1 MEYRTFGKTSL
12 QVSAIGF
19 GCWEMGGTYG
29 YFDEGE
35 VIRAIHKAFDLGIN
49 CFDTAE
55 AYGHGQSEK
64 LLAKALGPRRKDI
77 ILVTKFGVRYEHRNR
92 DSSRARAMQS
102 IEESLARLQTDY
114 VDVYLVHWPD
124 VNTPF
129 DETMQALDDIVKQG
143 KARFVGVSNFTVEQM
158 RECMKTRDFAVYQVG
173 YHLFDRRMEK
183 EIFPFCAEQN
193 IGVMGY
199 GSLAHGLLTGTFT
212 EETTF
217 AESDWRSK
225 GGAFGLKLFEGE
237 KFKHNIRAVNEL
249 KTIAERKGKKIA
261 QLALAWVLSNPVISV
276 ALVGARKPEEV
287 EENMGALGWKLTE
300 ADKQE
305 IDAIFAKYQI
315 DTAPNVWLE

>member
-1 MEYRTFGKTSL
+1 MEYRTFGKTGL

-35 VIRAIHKAFDLGIN
+35 ITRAIHKALDLGIN

-55 AYGHGQSEK
+55 AYGRGQSET
-64 LLAKALGPRRKDI
+64 LLAKALGNRRKDI
-77 ILVTKFGVRYEHRNR
+77 ILVTKFGIGYEGKR
-92 DSSRARAMQS
+92 DSSRARAMRA
-102 IEESLARLQTDY
+102 IEESLSRLNTDH

-124 VNTPF
+124 VNTAF
-129 DETMQALDDIVKQG
+129 EETMRALDEIVRQG
-143 KARFVGVSNFTVEQM
+143 KARFVGVSNFTIAQM
-158 RECMKTRDFAVYQVG
+158 QECMRARDFEVYQVG

-199 GSLAHGLLTGTFT
+199 GSLAHGLLTGAFT
-212 EETTF
+212 EETSF
-217 AESDWRSK
+217 EESDWRSR
-225 GGAFGLKLFEGE
+225 GGLFGLRLFEGE
-237 KFKHNIRAVNEL
+237 KFKQNVRAVNEL
-249 KTIAERKGKKIA
+249 KAIAARRGKKVA
-261 QLALAWVLSNPVISV
+261 QLALAWGLSNPTLSM

-287 EENMGALGWKLTE
+287 EENMGALGWNLTE
-300 ADKQE
+300 TDKQE
-305 IDAIFAKYQI
+305 VNSIFEKYQI